1 MEHIVQFGINID
13 DDAIRNLVVSEAKKL
28 IIGELTKDVQRE
40 LGITGNRYNRSDVAE
55 EIADEIM
62 ERCREDIVRD
72 TVERLADTLPRRK
85 WFRDAISGEVS
96 G

>member
-13 DDAIRNLVVSEAKKL
+13 DDAIRDLVVRDAKKQ
-28 IIGELTKDVQRE
+28 IIAELTKDVQRE
-40 LGITGNRYNRSDVAE
+40 LGITGNRYSRSDVAD

-62 ERCREDIVRD
+62 ERCREDIVHE
-72 TVERLADTLPRRK
+72 TVERLAGTLPRRK
-85 WFRDAISGEVS
+85 WFRDAVSEEVS